1 METGTIIK
9 RIKED
14 KGLIQEEV
22 SAHLAIGNSN
32 YNKLENGHRD
42 LSVEQFQ
49 KLAVLFNMTTDEIL
63 NYGNVIPS
71 SIIVEGKP
79 DFEKLHLINQ
89 LQEDDK
95 NKVYKIIDTMLT
107 KQKFQNFFE
116 QNLQTAK

>member
-1 METGTIIK
+1 METDSIIK

-14 KGLIQEEV
+14 KGLMQKEV

-32 YNKLENGHRD
+32 YYKLENGHRD
-42 LSVEQFQ
+42 LSVEQLQ
-49 KLAVLFNMTTDEIL
+49 KLAVLFNMTTDRIL
-63 NYGNVIPS
+63 NHGNVIPS
-71 SIIVEGKP
+71 SIKIEGKP

-95 NKVYKIIDTMLT
+95 NTVYKIIDAMLT

-116 QNLQTAK
+116 QNFTNR